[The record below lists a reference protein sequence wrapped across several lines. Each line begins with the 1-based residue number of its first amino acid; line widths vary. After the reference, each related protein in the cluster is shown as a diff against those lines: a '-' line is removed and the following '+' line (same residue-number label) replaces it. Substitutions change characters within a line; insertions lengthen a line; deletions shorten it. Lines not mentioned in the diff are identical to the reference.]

1 MKATSV
7 LFACLLLT
15 GCAGLFGQGNR
26 EGVSSSL
33 VDYLYP
39 EGEKPPEQTAV
50 TPNLE
55 LPLTVGIAFVPTY
68 GNAALS
74 EAERMNLLNKVKSH
88 FEGREYIREIAVIP
102 EAYMRSGRGF
112 QSLEQVAR
120 LYNLD
125 VVALV
130 SYDQVAHTD
139 ERTSSFL
146 YWTIVGAYVVKGNEN
161 DVNTFVDT
169 AVFDVASNKLLFRA
183 PGVSDI
189 TSSTTYV
196 EMDADR
202 RATQQKG
209 FEQAMADMT
218 VNLDKELDVFKER
231 IREDQ
236 SVRISYTPSY
246 RSSGGSG
253 GGGTSGI
260 VALTVLALLI
270 GIRRRQN

>member
-39 EGEKPPEQTAV
+39 DGEKPPEQTAV

-120 LYNLD
+120 LYNLH

>member
-39 EGEKPPEQTAV
+39 DGEKPPEQTAV

>member
-7 LFACLLLT
+7 LFACLLFT
-15 GCAGLFGQGNR
+15 GCAGLFGHDSRQ
-26 EGVSSSL
+26 GVSSSL

-39 EGEKPPEQTAV
+39 DGEEPPKHPGIA
-50 TPNLE
+50 PNLE
-55 LPLTVGIAFVPTY
+55 LPLTVGIAFVPSNS
-68 GNAALS
+68 GQAALT
-74 EAERMNLLNKVKSH
+74 EPERMDLLNKVKTH
-88 FEGREYIREIAVIP
+88 FAGREYIQDIAVIP

-112 QSLEQVAR
+112 QSLEQVSR

-125 VVALV
+125 VIALV

-169 AVFDVASNKLLFRA
+169 AVFDVPTRKLLFRA
-183 PGVSDI
+183 PGVSDL
-189 TSSTTYV
+189 TSSTTLV
-196 EMDADR
+196 ALEADL

-209 FEQAMADMT
+209 FDQAMTDMT
-218 VNLDKELDVFKER
+218 VNLDKELDAFKDRVPKDE
-231 IREDQ
+231 

-246 RSSGGSG
+246 RSSSG
-253 GGGTSGI
+253 GGGGADGFASL
-260 VALTVLALLI
+260 AALALLMAM
-270 GIRRRQN
+270 RRRMS

>member
-15 GCAGLFGQGNR
+15 GCAGLFGHGSR

-39 EGEKPPEQTAV
+39 SGEEPPTQAGV
-50 TPNLE
+50 APNLQ
-55 LPLTVGIAFVPTY
+55 LPLTVGIAFVPSNS
-68 GNAALS
+68 GKSALT
-74 EAERMNLLNKVKSH
+74 EGERIALLDKVKAH
-88 FEGREYIREIAVIP
+88 FAGRDYIREITVIP

-125 VVALV
+125 VMALV

-169 AVFDVASNKLLFRA
+169 AVFDVPTRKLLFRA
-183 PGVSDI
+183 PGVSEI
-189 TSSTTYV
+189 TSSTTLV
-196 EMDADR
+196 ELDADR

-209 FEQAMADMT
+209 FDQAMGDMT
-218 VNLDKELDVFKER
+218 VNLDKELDSFKER
-231 IREDQ
+231 IREDE
-236 SVRISYTPSY
+236 SVQISYTPAY
-246 RSSGGSG
+246 RG
-253 GGGTSGI
+253 GGGGGHPGFAS
-260 VALTVLALLI
+260 LLALILLA
-270 GIRRRQN
+270 GMRPRTS

>member
-7 LFACLLLT
+7 FLVCLILL
-15 GCAGLFGQGNR
+15 GCAGLFGAERR

-39 EGEKPPEQTAV
+39 SGEEPPKPAGAGA
-50 TPNLE
+50 NLQ
-55 LPLTVGIAFVPTY
+55 LPLTVGLAFVPSSS
-68 GNAALS
+68 GRAALT
-74 EAERMNLLNKVKSH
+74 EAERIALLDKVKQH
-88 FEGREYIREIAVIP
+88 FSGRDFIAEIAVIP
-102 EAYMRSGRGF
+102 EAYMRTGRGF
-112 QSLEQVAR
+112 EAIEQLAR

-125 VVALV
+125 VIALV

-169 AVFDVASNKLLFRA
+169 AVFDVPTRKLLFRA
-183 PGVSDI
+183 PGVSEI
-189 TSSTTYV
+189 TSSSTLV
-196 EMDADR
+196 GIESDL

-218 VNLDKELDVFKER
+218 VNLDKELDAFKER
-231 IREDQ
+231 IRTDQ
-236 SVRISYTPSY
+236 SVRVTRADGTSY
-246 RSSGGSG
+246 G
-253 GGGTSGI
+253 GGGAGGLAA
-260 VALTVLALLI
+260 VFALAGLAALA
-270 GIRRRQN
+270 RRRRG

>member
-39 EGEKPPEQTAV
+39 DGEKPPEQTAV

-218 VNLDKELDVFKER
+218 VNLDKELDVFKEW

>member
-39 EGEKPPEQTAV
+39 DGEKPPEQTAV

-120 LYNLD
+120 LYSLD

-209 FEQAMADMT
+209 FEQAMVDMT

-246 RSSGGSG
+246 RSSGGYG
-253 GGGTSGI
+253 GGGASGI
-260 VALTVLALLI
+260 VTLMVLALLI
-270 GIRRRQN
+270 GIRRRQS

>member
-15 GCAGLFGQGNR
+15 GCAGLFGQGDR

-39 EGEKPPEQTAV
+39 DGEKPPEQTVV

-88 FEGREYIREIAVIP
+88 FEGREYIQEIAVIP
-102 EAYMRSGRGF
+102 EAYMRAGRGF

-169 AVFDVASNKLLFRA
+169 AVFDVASKKLLFRA

-218 VNLDKELDVFKER
+218 VNLDTELDAFKER

-236 SVRISYTPSY
+236 SVRISYTPRY
-246 RSSGGSG
+246 RG
-253 GGGTSGI
+253 GGGGGGGAAG
-260 VALTVLALLI
+260 VFALAALALLT
-270 GIRRRQN
+270 GIRRLPT

>member
-15 GCAGLFGQGNR
+15 GCAGLFGQGSR
-26 EGVSSSL
+26 DGVSSSL

-39 EGEKPPEQTAV
+39 NGDEPPKQAGV

-55 LPLTVGIAFVPTY
+55 LPLTVGIAFVPTV
-68 GNAALS
+68 GRAALS
-74 EAERMNLLNKVKSH
+74 EAERMELLNKVKTH
-88 FEGREYIREIAVIP
+88 FQGREYISEIAVIP

-125 VVALV
+125 VIALV

-169 AVFDVASNKLLFRA
+169 AVFDVPTRKLLFRA
-183 PGVSDI
+183 PGVSEI
-189 TSSTTYV
+189 TSSTTLV
-196 EMDADR
+196 EIDADR

-209 FEQAMADMT
+209 FDQAMADMT

-231 IREDQ
+231 IRQDQ
-236 SVRISYTPSY
+236 SVQISYTPNY
-246 RSSGGSG
+246 RG
-253 GGGTSGI
+253 GGGGG
-260 VALTVLALLI
+260 AGGFLALAALALI
-270 GIRRRQN
+270 VGMRRRLD

>member
-15 GCAGLFGQGNR
+15 GCAGWFGHGSR

-33 VDYLYP
+33 VEYLYP
-39 EGEKPPEQTAV
+39 DGGEPPQQPGIA
-50 TPNLE
+50 PNLE
-55 LPLTVGIAFVPTY
+55 LPLSVGIAFVPTQ
-68 GNAALS
+68 GQAALT
-74 EAERMNLLNKVKSH
+74 EAERMALLDKVKSH
-88 FEGREYIREIAVIP
+88 FEGRDYIQEIAVIP
-102 EAYMRSGRGF
+102 DAYLRSGRGF
-112 QSLEQVAR
+112 QSLEQVSR

-169 AVFDVASNKLLFRA
+169 AVFDIPTRKLLFRA
-183 PGVSDI
+183 PGVSEI
-189 TSSTTYV
+189 TSSTTLV
-196 EMDADR
+196 DLDADL

-209 FEQAMADMT
+209 FDQAMSDMT
-218 VNLDKELDVFKER
+218 VNLDKELDAFKER

-236 SVRISYTPSY
+236 SVRISYAPTY
-246 RSSGGSG
+246 RG
-253 GGGTSGI
+253 GGGGGGGAGGFG
-260 VALTVLALLI
+260 ALAALALLL
-270 GIRRRQN
+270 GIRRRMR

>member
-7 LFACLLLT
+7 LIACLLLC
-15 GCAGLFGQGNR
+15 GCASWFGHGSR

-39 EGEKPPEQTAV
+39 DGGEPAKPPAV

-55 LPLTVGIAFVPTY
+55 LPLAVGIAFVPSQ
-68 GNAALS
+68 GQAALT
-74 EAERMNLLNKVKSH
+74 EAERMALLGRVKTH
-88 FEGREYIREIAVIP
+88 FQGRDYIREIAVIP

-125 VVALV
+125 VIALV

-161 DVNTFVDT
+161 DVSTFVDT
-169 AVFDVASNKLLFRA
+169 AVFDVPTRKLLFRA
-183 PGVSDI
+183 PGVSEI
-189 TSSTTYV
+189 TSSTTLV
-196 EMDADR
+196 DLDADR

-209 FEQAMADMT
+209 FDQAMANMT
-218 VNLDKELDVFKER
+218 VNLDQELDAFKER
-231 IREDQ
+231 ILTDQ
-236 SVRISYTPSY
+236 SVRVT
-246 RSSGGSG
+246 RSAGYSG
-253 GGGTSGI
+253 GGGGGADGFG
-260 VALTVLALLI
+260 ALAALALLL
-270 GIRRRQN
+270 GVRRRPG

>member
-39 EGEKPPEQTAV
+39 DGEKPPEQTAV

-236 SVRISYTPSY
+236 SVRISYTPNY
-246 RSSGGSG
+246 RSSGGYG

-260 VALTVLALLI
+260 ATLTVLALLI
-270 GIRRRQN
+270 GVRRRQI

>member
-7 LFACLLLT
+7 LFACLILT
-15 GCAGLFGQGNR
+15 GCAGLFGQGDR

-39 EGEKPPEQTAV
+39 EGEKPPEQTGV
-50 TPNLE
+50 TPNLA
-55 LPLTVGIAFVPTY
+55 LPLAVGIAFVPTY

-74 EAERMNLLNKVKSH
+74 EAERMTLLKKVKSH
-88 FEGREYIREIAVIP
+88 FQGREYIREIAVVP
-102 EAYMRSGRGF
+102 DAYMRSGRGF
-112 QSLEQVAR
+112 QSVEQVAR

-169 AVFDVASNKLLFRA
+169 AVFDVPTRKLLFRA

-189 TSSTTYV
+189 TSSTTFI

-246 RSSGGSG
+246 RG
-253 GGGTSGI
+253 GGGGGGAAGI
-260 VALTVLALLI
+260 VAFAGLALLM
-270 GIRRRQN
+270 GIRRRLS

>member
-120 LYNLD
+120 LYSLD

-270 GIRRRQN
+270 GIRRRQS